1 MTSNQNPKNLPLV
14 PINPTNIK
22 IKENPTR
29 TFQIPAVLEPV
40 ANFIGPE
47 NKVQKK
53 KSKPPVPKFM
63 EKISKNEMEIE
74 INQQETLNKFLMEI
88 KGETCE
94 EEIQEKP
101 KENVMEIEVL
111 PERSMEFEEK
121 REGSS
126 EKPNILQVKPENS
139 REKFEISKEKVENSN
154 GKPEVFQGKVQNYQE
169 KPENSKEKPEISNEI
184 PILSKEKPEISKEK
198 PEVSKEKQEISK
210 EKQEISKEKP
220 AISPQKS
227 ETKDKPM
234 EIPIKE
240 KEKPDF
246 QKPDFKL
253 NLDLIS
259 NMYKQQ
265 INLNSK
271 PKPIQKEI
279 IKKTETISNE
289 KVLIPLKKKEIKA
302 NEEYDPSKPNDYET
316 LIAERLDKEK
326 KLKDLEKKSKN
337 GMEIEENR
345 GNNENPQQYNQGPSQ
360 KINKNKMISPKSKA
374 FFNRIFSVNLLKE
387 KSLKKKRKNPVMKR
401 KYLK

>member
-1 MTSNQNPKNLPLV
+1 MTSNQNLKNPPLV

-29 TFQIPAVLEPV
+29 TFQIPPVLEPV
-40 ANFIGPE
+40 TNFIGPE

-63 EKISKNEMEIE
+63 EKTMKNEMEIE

-88 KGETCE
+88 KGETFE
-94 EEIQEKP
+94 EETQENP
-101 KENVMEIEVL
+101 KQNDMEIEL
-111 PERSMEFEEK
+111 FSEKPLEFEVKHEV
-121 REGSS
+121 SS
-126 EKPNILQVKPENS
+126 EKTSLFRV
-139 REKFEISKEKVENSN
+139 
-154 GKPEVFQGKVQNYQE
+154 
-169 KPENSKEKPEISNEI
+169 
-184 PILSKEKPEISKEK
+184 KPEISKENFDISKEIVENSKVNSEVLKEK
-198 PEVSKEKQEISK
+198 PEIPKEKPEIPKEKPEILIEKSEAFKEKIEISK
-210 EKQEISKEKP
+210 EKLEISTEKPTISPHKTETKEK
-220 AISPQKS
+220 SN
-227 ETKDKPM
+227 
-234 EIPIKE
+234 EIPLKE

-265 INLNSK
+265 INANSK

-279 IKKTETISNE
+279 PKKTDTISNE
-289 KVLIPLKKKEIKA
+289 KVLIPLKKKEYKT
-302 NEEYDPSKPNDYET
+302 NEEYDPSKPNDYES

-345 GNNENPQQYNQGPSQ
+345 SNKETSQQFLQGQNPKN
-360 KINKNKMISPKSKA
+360 NKNMLISPKSKDL
-374 FFNRIFSVNLLKE
+374 FRIFALKI
-387 KSLKKKRKNPVMKR
+387 L
-401 KYLK
+401 